1 MWRPRP
7 RTQPPPPARRVA
19 PTQQRERWVGLM
31 TPAPARPQSCKH
43 EKEAAE
49 EVDEKVVVTSF
60 KTKQKHGMEVMM
72 RAGSTGFGVGVG
84 YHYSV
89 KFTAKSTVDTSKE
102 DPDDYANACGDLT
115 EMGCNACVRTT
126 RRCTSS
132 ACSRANWAGR
142 ATTRAAGGC
151 RRREGPGTARCGT
164 TRTPRKS
171 RTPPTATGP
180 GAASA
185 PGSPR
190 TCSSARSEEPDPAL
204 SPAMPKIR
212 NHRACARDARQ

>member
-49 EVDEKVVVTSF
+49 EVEEKVVVTSF

-115 EMGCNACVRTT
+115 EMGCNACIGRHTTLHVKRVLKGKLGRT
-126 RRCTSS
+126 
-132 ACSRANWAGR
+132 GDHP
-142 ATTRAAGGC
+142 C
-151 RRREGPGTARCGT
+151 RWWMPKKGGPGYCSMWDH
-164 TRTPRKS
+164 KD
-171 RTPPTATGP
+171 ATEVADATDCNWTGGGVGP
-180 GAASA
+180 GITKDMLE
-185 PGSPR
+185 R
-190 TCSSARSEEPDPAL
+190 EE
-204 SPAMPKIR
+204 
-212 NHRACARDARQ
+212 